1 MVTITRFFLGKVN
14 NLKFY
19 NEVNDKLKTKKKTDS
34 AEFKKICNYV
44 INLIVDEK
52 PVAKIFLL
60 YA

>member
-1 MVTITRFFLGKVN
+1 MGKVN

-19 NEVNDKLKTKKKTDS
+19 NEVKDKLKTKKKTDS

-52 PVAKIFLL
+52 PVVKIFLL